1 MTNSYSIAVAADNL
15 EKKVTTRSGELTIL
29 SGLQLQI
36 KQGESAAILGT
47 SGSGKSTL
55 LSLLAGLDLPTSGQ
69 IFLADQRIDNLDEDA
84 RAKVRGQYVGFVF
97 QSFQLLSNLTA
108 LENVMLPM
116 ELVGHKDALPL
127 SKELLQRVGLEHRLD
142 HYPWQLSGGEQ
153 QRVAIA
159 RAFSG
164 QPKILFADEPTGN
177 LDEKT
182 GENIIEL
189 LFEVN
194 REHNTTL
201 VLVTHDMG
209 LARRCERILR
219 LHSGVLA
226 EVTEHEK
233 GDNL

>member
-1 MTNSYSIAVAADNL
+1 MTNPYSIAVAADNL

>member
-219 LHSGVLA
+219 LHSGVLV

>member
-1 MTNSYSIAVAADNL
+1 MTNSYSIAVATDNL

>member
-226 EVTEHEK
+226 EVTEHKK